1 MTRRILTVDDDQQ
14 LRELIGMFFEQK
26 GFAISTAGDAAAA
39 LAKVEAEQPDVVIL
53 DINLG
58 KDDGL
63 KVLTQ
68 IKETNPQI
76 RVVMMTGFGY
86 DDELLRE
93 ALQRGADGYVG
104 KALPMEELLGSVNR
118 VLQA

>member
-1 MTRRILTVDDDQQ
+1 MTRRILTVDDDTQ
-14 LRELIGMFFEQK
+14 LRDLICLYFEEK
-26 GFAISTAGDAAAA
+26 GFAISAASDASDAM
-39 LAKVEAEQPDVVIL
+39 AKVASDQPDVVVL

-63 KVLTQ
+63 KLLSR
-68 IKETNPQI
+68 IKEHNPQI